1 MGQEF
6 EILPNEMVAIK
17 AEEIIGMPK
26 SRTVSGIL
34 VSKVSLLNRGLSH
47 ISTSIDADW
56 FGELV
61 MTIFNHSYRTIHLKR
76 GEPFCTMILVKN
88 EKTSKKACGKSPG
101 GHTEKVYQE
110 WLTAQEEYKK
120 VRKEKW
126 LKILSIIIG
135 LPPLPLNYL
144 NKSSLF
150 FKDFMNSLF
159 DCT

>member
-1 MGQEF
+1 M
-6 EILPNEMVAIK
+6 PNEMVAIK